1 MLQTVRGFTK
11 YMKFSIGVLFSCF
24 SLFPVQVIA
33 ERAPIAMENI
43 HLEFREP
50 SEHLTF
56 FSDQFNPASVESER
70 GGPGWRMF
78 HGGDG
83 TEARVILYNHC
94 RCARVMDYPT
104 FANGKKS
111 NDAKD
116 TALKVR
122 WFADRGVAFYAPLRK
137 MSDKIDSRYG
147 RGVESV
153 EVFHHLT
160 QWVRKQHGPKAQLCY
175 VGYAE
180 GGSAALYSSVFFE
193 GHHVAMSPPSKASP
207 FMLTERSFT
216 ESPEYYKRANNL
228 TVLFGSEEI
237 SDKAQ
242 KPRFEAFQ
250 ALSGVT
256 TKTVPGVK
264 KGQMSFSANLPIVGP
279 EIMRACGFW

>member
-1 MLQTVRGFTK
+1 
-11 YMKFSIGVLFSCF
+11 MKFLGGLCCWI
-24 SLFPVQVIA
+24 SLISMQAVA
-33 ERAPIAMENI
+33 ETIPIAIEQI
-43 HLEFREP
+43 ETEFREP
-50 SEHLTF
+50 SGALTF
-56 FSDQFNPASVESER
+56 FSDQFSPETVESER
-70 GGPGWRMF
+70 AGPGWRMF

-94 RCARVMDYPT
+94 RCARVMDYPA
-104 FANGKKS
+104 FAKGKKS

-116 TALKVR
+116 TALKAR
-122 WFADRGVAFYAPLRK
+122 WFGDRGVAFYAPLRK

-160 QWVRKQHGPKAQLCY
+160 HWVRKQHGPKAQLCY

-180 GGSAALYSSVFFE
+180 GGSASLYSSVFFE

-207 FMLTERSFT
+207 FMLTKRSFT

-242 KPRFEAFQ
+242 KPRFDAFQ

-256 TKTVPGVK
+256 TKTVSGVK
-264 KGQMSFSANLPIVGP
+264 KGQMSFSSNLPIVGS

>member
-1 MLQTVRGFTK
+1 MLQRLWRLAK
-11 YMKFSIGVLFSCF
+11 YMNFSTGVLCSCLGLFSM
-24 SLFPVQVIA
+24 QAIA
-33 ERAPIAMENI
+33 EGAPIAIENI
-43 HLEFREP
+43 DLEFREP
-50 SEHLTF
+50 SEQLTF
-56 FSDQFNPASVESER
+56 FTDQFDPVVVESER
-70 GGPGWRMF
+70 GAPGWRMF

-116 TALKVR
+116 TALKAR

-137 MSDKIDSRYG
+137 MSDNIDSRYG

-207 FMLTERSFT
+207 FMLTKRSFT

-228 TVLFGSEEI
+228 TVLFGSEEV

-256 TKTVPGVK
+256 TKTVPSVK